1 MPGPV
6 VLDPNVTRV
15 RINIDADGNEVAP
28 FSKKIIRRNEPEYT
42 PTPEEVKAAQAKP
55 PSDAK
60 PKDALVPPE
69 EGGVSAPVDGSPIQ
83 RAVAAKVQEA
93 VAAEIAKIDIG
104 AMVAKAVQDA
114 FK

>member
-1 MPGPV
+1 MAGPV
-6 VLDPNVTRV
+6 VIAPSATRTRV
-15 RINIDADGNEVAP
+15 NIDADGNEVAP
-28 FSKKIIRRNEPEYT
+28 FSKQIIKRNVPEYI
-42 PTPEEVKAAQAKP
+42 PTPEEVKAAQSKP

-60 PKDALVPPE
+60 PKDALIPPT
-69 EGGVSAPVDGSPIQ
+69 EGGVSAPSDASPIQ